1 MFYDIYELDEKLR
14 GNLRKAPKLTY
25 KATHTQETIK
35 KMFHLLFQFLM
46 KQRQLQLKAI
56 NQNRLGAANFLNL
69 SHKAFVI
76 SNSKQQFHTSSMLGN
91 VEIADNNKPALLDS
105 FTIWVE
111 NWSLYPAFTFTKQ
124 VSHALVTT
132 LRATSR
138 LITDLLTES
147 R

>member
-56 NQNRLGAANFLNL
+56 TQNRLGAANFLNL

-76 SNSKQQFHTSSMLGN
+76 CNSK
-91 VEIADNNKPALLDS
+91 
-105 FTIWVE
+105 
-111 NWSLYPAFTFTKQ
+111 
-124 VSHALVTT
+124 
-132 LRATSR
+132 
-138 LITDLLTES
+138 
-147 R
+147 

>member
-1 MFYDIYELDEKLR
+1 
-14 GNLRKAPKLTY
+14 
-25 KATHTQETIK
+25 
-35 KMFHLLFQFLM
+35 M

-124 VSHALVTT
+124 ASHALVNT